1 MPSGGR
7 RVDTDKERNGS
18 AATFD
23 DRAGA
28 FHHVILRGLMA
39 ACGLLAATGFLTH
52 GDRSNWV
59 PAFFLVGALQE
70 VRKLL
75 RPCARLGDDGITY
88 AEEWF
93 TRRVGFAD
101 VVSWAHYREGAVML
115 FTTHDGRSWGLNLGE
130 VARADRARALAHLTA
145 RLPPA
150 TILESVGPDA
160 RCFWL
165 APRCCRNRV
174 VRGPSAGDDAADRRG
189 EHVARPC
196 EVHFVAGPSS
206 DRIRERIDVR
216 SAHRGVVHFDAGRDR
231 DHNR

>member
-1 MPSGGR
+1 
-7 RVDTDKERNGS
+7 
-18 AATFD
+18 
-23 DRAGA
+23 
-28 FHHVILRGLMA
+28 MA
-39 ACGLLAATGFLTH
+39 ACGLPAATGFLTH

-93 TRRVGFAD
+93 TRRAGFAD
-101 VVSWAHYREGAVML
+101 VASWAHYREGAVML

-150 TILESVGPDA
+150 TILESVDRMHGA
-160 RCFWL
+160 FGWRQGAAEIAWFAALVL
-165 APRCCRNRV
+165 ATMQLIDV
-174 VRGPSAGDDAADRRG
+174 ASTWRGP
-189 EHVARPC
+189 ARSI
-196 EVHFVAGPSS
+196 SS
-206 DRIRERIDVR
+206 P
-216 SAHRGVVHFDAGRDR
+216 AHRPITYASGSTY
-231 DHNR
+231 